1 MPRRPVK
8 PQDRQRV
15 VRACDQCKSS
25 KKRCD
30 GSQPCKPCLKKGYD
44 GICHYTAGRR
54 HHPLPQP
61 ASMLS
66 NIAPAQDARLVYERS
81 GANEAMMSPNSWD
94 FNGGTTISADNAGP
108 GFAPALPEHIPEER
122 DHSID
127 TRGSSIEVMA
137 QPSVMLSS
145 LSGEKVF
152 VGNTAA
158 ISFLQFLQ
166 KTLERHVGP
175 SGFTDTQESRKLFEA
190 DAIDNGSSRFYDGL
204 CIEDKKAYIQY
215 FFDASNGLLDL
226 YTWDEVCH
234 MLQTETRTKVH
245 GASPISQVPKTLEMA
260 SLYIMVAIGA
270 QCYGPTKDAAVWAA
284 ELFSFARGLAF
295 AQMLENPSLD
305 LVRVFL
311 LMAFYMFGACRRN
324 SAFMYLGCASKAAD
338 ILGLHVSAQHKHAAP
353 SARDARLRAAKSIRV
368 FDVVCS
374 SILGRSS
381 STPSLRAGFSS
392 YVSDGIN
399 DSNGVVYRALALGAT
414 YEISALLDT
423 AVKKS
428 GEGELDVDTA
438 ENLVL
443 ALQQRSRNFPS
454 ILRKSTEEDS
464 SNNRHMVIGNVHVS
478 GAYYFS
484 VILVTRQFLIQHVVP
499 QLSDRPRLIQHHNI
513 NGKTKIDQLADACI
527 EAATFMAHMCHQVMR
542 SGHLLGNMCILKAW
556 IFATGLVLGF
566 SLLVED
572 VANTSERR
580 TAFLKSLH
588 VLGELRHLSPQAE
601 QYYGILTSFHQ
612 AIKVYKERTCRK
624 KRASRGTLVDC
635 VFLPEGTADGNEPEA
650 ITTQL
655 PSPEMTMQDIS
666 SADWLD
672 GLPLDTLNDM
682 EPVDSTLMGDNDI
695 IMRMLWESERYA
707 MDYPAGMLPDAE
719 TSIDSSVQG
728 LGTLLS

>member
-15 VRACDQCKSS
+15 VRACDQCKAS

-30 GSQPCKPCLKKGYD
+30 GDQPCKPCQKKGCD
-44 GICHYTAGRR
+44 SICHYTAGRR

-61 ASMLS
+61 PLVASHL
-66 NIAPAQDARLVYERS
+66 APAQ
-81 GANEAMMSPNSWD
+81 GAPLIFEGSETNEAMISPNSWE
-94 FNGGTTISADNAGP
+94 FHGSTTISDKPGP
-108 GFAPALPEHIPEER
+108 IFAPTIQEHVPEESPP
-122 DHSID
+122 SID

-137 QPSVMLSS
+137 QPSIMLSS
-145 LSGEKVF
+145 HSGEKVF

-166 KTLERHVGP
+166 KTLERQVGP
-175 SGFTDTQESRKLFEA
+175 SGFTDAQESRRLFEA
-190 DAIDNGSSRFYDGL
+190 DAVDNGSSRFYDGL

-226 YTWDEVCH
+226 YTWEEVCNL
-234 MLQTETRTKVH
+234 LQMEPRASVH
-245 GASPISQVPKTLEMA
+245 EPTSPPYPRTLEQA
-260 SLYIMVAIGA
+260 SLYLMVSIGA
-270 QCYGPTKDAAVWAA
+270 QCYGPTKDAVVWAA
-284 ELFSFARGLAF
+284 ELFSFARKLAF

-338 ILGLHVSAQHKHAAP
+338 ILGLHVSAQHKYAAP
-353 SARDARLRAAKSIRV
+353 STRDARLRTAKSIRV
-368 FDVVCS
+368 FDVVCN

-381 STPSLRAGFSS
+381 STPSLRPGHPSCP
-392 YVSDGIN
+392 SDKLDN
-399 DSNGVVYRALALGAT
+399 DANSIYRALALSAT
-414 YEISALLDT
+414 YEISAVLDT
-423 AVKKS
+423 AVQKS
-428 GEGELDVDTA
+428 GDGELNIDTA
-438 ENLVL
+438 ESLVL

-454 ILRKSTEEDS
+454 ILRKSNEEES
-464 SNNRHMVIGNVHVS
+464 TNSRHTIIGNVHVS

-499 QLSDRPRLIQHHNI
+499 QLSETSRSRHHNI
-513 NGKTKIDQLADACI
+513 AGNAKVDQLADACI
-527 EAATFMAHMCHQVMR
+527 EAASFMAHMCHQVMK

-572 VANTSERR
+572 AVNYSERR

-588 VLGELRHLSPQAE
+588 VLGELRNLSPQAE
-601 QYYGILTSFHQ
+601 QYYGILSSFHQ
-612 AIKVYKERTCRK
+612 AIKVYKDRTHRK

-635 VFLPEGTADGNEPEA
+635 VFLPEGAGDSNEPDIIA
-650 ITTQL
+650 TQL

-672 GLPLDTLNDM
+672 NLPLDTLNDI

-719 TSIDSSVQG
+719 SCMDSSTQN
-728 LGTLLS
+728 LASLLN